1 MQLKVEFLG
10 LARELAGTREGL
22 VQVEDQAT
30 WRDVVRKLALEYPA
44 LVGAV
49 IVPEL
54 NASEHHAQKHFD
66 LAPSYMFNVGGRA
79 MVRDLDMPAQA
90 GQRLLLMFAEAGG

>member
-10 LARELAGTREGL
+10 LARELAGTREGH
-22 VQVEDQAT
+22 VQVGEKAT
-30 WRDVVRKLALEYPA
+30 WRDVIRELALHYPA
-44 LVGAV
+44 LSGLV
-49 IVPEL
+49 ITPDHL
-54 NASEHHAQKHFD
+54 D

-90 GQRLLLMFAEAGG
+90 GERVLLMFAEAGG

>member
-22 VQVEDQAT
+22 VEIEPQAT
-30 WRDVVRKLALEYPA
+30 WRDVVRHLALQYPA
-44 LVGAV
+44 LVGVV
-49 IVPEL
+49 IIPD
-54 NASEHHAQKHFD
+54 HHD
-66 LAPSYMFNVGGRA
+66 LAPSYMFNVSGRA

-90 GQRLLLMFAEAGG
+90 GERLLLMFAEAGG